1 MLHFV
6 HVFTPPT
13 DRKTGPDEQRPFFGP
28 EDIPAT
34 DDVSAAQRHVDGP
47 GRQDDMDSTVT
58 SPRFVALL
66 SPPFI

>member
-28 EDIPAT
+28 DDIPAA
-34 DDVSAAQRHVDGP
+34 DDQSTARRDDGP
-47 GRQDDMDSTVT
+47 DRQDVADSTVT